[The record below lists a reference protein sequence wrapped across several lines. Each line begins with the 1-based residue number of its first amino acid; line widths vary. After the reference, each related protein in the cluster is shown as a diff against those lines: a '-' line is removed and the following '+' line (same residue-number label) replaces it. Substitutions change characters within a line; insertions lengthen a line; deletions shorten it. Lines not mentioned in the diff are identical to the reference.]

1 MTLLQLLTA
10 LSSNSKLNISVL
22 DSDGESLITF
32 NAAGFESIAGNVT
45 ERTVESITVDSG
57 TSVVVKLTAA
67 S

>member
-32 NAAGFESIAGNVT
+32 NAAGFESIADDVT
-45 ERTVESITVDSG
+45 GRTVESITVDSG
-57 TSVVVKLTAA
+57 TSIVVKLTAA